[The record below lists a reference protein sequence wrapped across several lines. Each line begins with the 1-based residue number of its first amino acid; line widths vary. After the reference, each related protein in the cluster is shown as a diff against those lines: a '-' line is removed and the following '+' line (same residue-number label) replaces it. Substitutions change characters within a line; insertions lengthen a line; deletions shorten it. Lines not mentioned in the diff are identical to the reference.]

1 MPHRTLIVARLE
13 PAHRQRV
20 AELFAS
26 SDRTDLP
33 HDVGVSRRTL
43 FGFHDLYFHL
53 IEAESD
59 IGPGLERARSTRLFT
74 DLNSELGRLVRPYD
88 PGWREPRDA
97 MAQPFYEW
105 SNGEPS

>member
-13 PAHRQRV
+13 PVHRQRV
-20 AELFAS
+20 ADLFAS
-26 SDRTDLP
+26 SDTTDLP

-53 IEAESD
+53 IEADRD
-59 IGPGLERARSTRLFT
+59 IRPGLEKARSTKGFQ
-74 DLNSELGRLVRPYD
+74 DLNSQLAQLVRPYD

-97 MAQPFYEW
+97 MAQSFYEW
-105 SNGEPS
+105 SAGGAS

>member
-13 PAHRQRV
+13 PVHRQRV

-26 SDRTDLP
+26 SDTTDLP

-53 IEAESD
+53 IESED
-59 IGPGLERARSTRLFT
+59 GIGAGLERARSTRRFQ
-74 DLNSELGRLVRPYD
+74 DLSADLAQFVTPYD

-105 SNGEPS
+105 SAR